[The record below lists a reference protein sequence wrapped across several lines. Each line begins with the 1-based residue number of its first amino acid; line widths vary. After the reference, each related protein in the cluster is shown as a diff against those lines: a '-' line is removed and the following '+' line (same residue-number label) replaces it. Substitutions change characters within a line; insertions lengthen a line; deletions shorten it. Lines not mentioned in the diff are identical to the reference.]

1 MAFSQPNSRE
11 LENRKIL
18 EEIQLK
24 KQLLLKQGVTP
35 TLGTSLTPLDVSP
48 ATPAAT
54 EQNPATTVDG
64 IALSA
69 SQSAALQ
76 NAHEASTGF
85 FVAQDSAF
93 GNLILPVF
101 PRFEIQ

>member
-11 LENRKIL
+11 LGNRKIL

-54 EQNPATTVDG
+54 QNPATTVDG